1 MHLFPHACKY
11 LGGKKRALDS
21 LGLELQVLMSWVMWV
36 ESEIIY
42 LLHKVELV
50 RGMVEKRVE
59 GIPLCMTCKREH
71 REF

>member
-1 MHLFPHACKY
+1 MRV
-11 LGGKKRALDS
+11 G
-21 LGLELQVLMSWVMWV
+21 V